1 MLILMLILM
10 LVAVWLRH
18 KIPIPLGFAKGIF
31 LYILLSLRA
40 KRGNPDL
47 FGIIIYWIAAVVTLP
62 RNDKE
67 RIINRP
73 PYRRGLVFVSL
84 VIASECVAIQ

>member
-1 MLILMLILM
+1 M
-10 LVAVWLRH
+10 VCVC
-18 KIPIPLGFAKGIF
+18 F
-31 LYILLSLRA
+31 LLSLRA

-47 FGIIIYWIAAVVTLP
+47 FGIIIYGIAAVVTLP

-73 PYRRGLVFVSL
+73 SFRRRPVSIVHVYDYWIATHSIAMTRETNTSQRWYDVFY
-84 VIASECVAIQ
+84 A